1 MVKQLKGERHESN
14 WKHMNQDT
22 RKRFCKFSAFF
33 FFWQFTVFKWSKM
46 WQEDDEGGGE
56 KKITKTLKHY
66 LSIKVS
72 CNSVANAGGTQSR
85 EGRNEIQFLLNID
98 P

>member
-33 FFWQFTVFKWSKM
+33 F
-46 WQEDDEGGGE
+46 GN
-56 KKITKTLKHY
+56 L
-66 LSIKVS
+66 
-72 CNSVANAGGTQSR
+72 
-85 EGRNEIQFLLNID
+85 QFLSGRKCGKKMTKEVERRKLQRH
-98 P
+98 